1 MNVSSTHVFERIKHL
16 YDFKNLTELSKYFG
30 KNGNWAASMNKNDSI
45 PYPQCVQAAAEKGVS
60 LDWLLFGKD
69 SYTLSKSAV
78 LSEIQDGIYESVE
91 LGILDEIS
99 TEQLKAT
106 SALILKKLENITQ
119 ISAEQIKNE
128 KAVS

>member
-1 MNVSSTHVFERIKHL
+1 
-16 YDFKNLTELSKYFG
+16 
-30 KNGNWAASMNKNDSI
+30 MNKNDSI

-78 LSEIQDGIYESVE
+78 LSEIQEGIYESVE
-91 LGILDEIS
+91 LGILEEIS